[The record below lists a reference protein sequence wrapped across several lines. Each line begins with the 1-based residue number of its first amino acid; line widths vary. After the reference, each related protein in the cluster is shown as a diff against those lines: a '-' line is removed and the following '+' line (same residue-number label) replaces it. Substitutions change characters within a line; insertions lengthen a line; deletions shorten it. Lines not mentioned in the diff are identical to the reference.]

1 MSNAETIIKKILKCG
16 AFCLEFIDDPE
27 VTKRDNKLCSRVLY
41 SGSAIGDGKF
51 LWLVGE
57 RGLSEDG
64 EETLYI
70 LSNHADSRE
79 CIEKEL
85 IWRFEHA
92 IYVYEALS
100 ETVLK
105 DERKNHGEIK

>member
-1 MSNAETIIKKILKCG
+1 MEKTEKIVKNILKCG

-27 VTKRDNKLCSRVLY
+27 VAKRDKVSCSRVLY

-51 LWLVGE
+51 LWLIGE

-64 EETLYI
+64 KETLYI
-70 LSNHADSRE
+70 LNNHADDRE
-79 CIEKEL
+79 RIEKRL

-92 IYVYEALS
+92 MYMYDALN
-100 ETVLK
+100 EKVLK
-105 DERKNHGEIK
+105 DERKDRGEIE

>member
-1 MSNAETIIKKILKCG
+1 MIKNCVVEFYILDRLSVM
-16 AFCLEFIDDPE
+16 A
-27 VTKRDNKLCSRVLY
+27 S
-41 SGSAIGDGKF
+41 F

-79 CIEKEL
+79 RIEKEL

-92 IYVYEALS
+92 IYVYEALA
-100 ETVLK
+100 EKVLK
-105 DERKNHGEIK
+105 DERKDRGELK

>member
-1 MSNAETIIKKILKCG
+1 MGMTETIVKKILKHG
-16 AFCLEFIDDPE
+16 SFCLEFIDDPD
-27 VTKRDNKLCSRVLY
+27 VAKRDNKICNRVLY
-41 SGSAIGDGKF
+41 SGSAIGNGKF

-64 EETLYI
+64 KETLYI
-70 LSNHADSRE
+70 LSNHADVRE
-79 CIEKEL
+79 RIEKEL

-92 IYVYEALS
+92 MYVYNALA

-105 DERKNHGEIK
+105 DERKDRGEKE